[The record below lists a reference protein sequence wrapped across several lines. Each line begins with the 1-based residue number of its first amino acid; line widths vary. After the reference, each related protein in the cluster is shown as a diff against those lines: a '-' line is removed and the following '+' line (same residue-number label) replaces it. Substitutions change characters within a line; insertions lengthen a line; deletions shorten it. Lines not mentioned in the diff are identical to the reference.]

1 MKPDLRFLL
10 PNRISGQMVIIIT
23 LSLISVHLILT
34 AFFLLRAFERE
45 GAPLSH
51 PGQIEAMVV
60 LLDAAT
66 PSEREKMA
74 QTFGQKFPDIA
85 LRLDRS
91 LTVDWGQPETR
102 GALNFSRHL
111 GPGFKVADLPRSAPH
126 ARHVIAVRL
135 RDGDVV
141 TAQFPQPPPWRL
153 FDPIVVTLLSVAII
167 VTGLGIWA
175 ARMVTAPL
183 RSFAKAAESFSPDG
197 AINLLPER
205 GPEEI
210 RTAAK
215 ALNQMR
221 ERIKSLMEDRTRTLA
236 AVGHD
241 LRTPITRLRL
251 SSEFVTDPLL
261 RRQMLRDL
269 DQMKSMVDSILI
281 YLREGRSQKKSV
293 QVDVAACVQTVCDA
307 FIDCGSDVKLV
318 ATDTGAVL
326 ADPEE
331 LLRAITN
338 IVDNAVRYAGAARVS
353 VTRNEASVTVLVEDD
368 GPGIPDDRKAAML
381 QPFVR
386 GEASRNMDEDSG
398 FGLGLSI
405 VRVFV
410 GACGGALVLQD
421 REPHGLVVKIELPVV
436 VREGEP
442 IRQDSAA

>member
-23 LSLISVHLILT
+23 LSLVSVHLILT

-45 GAPLSH
+45 GTPPSH
-51 PGQIEAMVV
+51 PGQIEAMVA
-60 LLDAAT
+60 LLDAAA
-66 PSEREKMA
+66 PVEREKMA
-74 QTFGQKFPDIA
+74 QTFAQKFPDIA

-91 LTVDWGQPETR
+91 VAVDWNQPETP
-102 GALNFSRHL
+102 GARNFSRHL
-111 GPGFKVADLPRSAPH
+111 GPGFRVADLPRVAPQN
-126 ARHVIAVRL
+126 RHVIAVRL
-135 RDGDVV
+135 RDGDIV
-141 TAQFPQPPPWRL
+141 TAQFPRPPGWRF
-153 FDPIVVTLLSVAII
+153 FDPIMVTLLSVAII

-183 RSFAKAAESFSPDG
+183 RSFAKEAESFSPDG

-205 GPEEI
+205 GPVEI
-210 RTAAK
+210 RAAAR

-221 ERIKSLMEDRTRTLA
+221 ERIKSLMDDRTRTLA

-251 SSEFVTDPLL
+251 SSEFVADPVL
-261 RRQMLRDL
+261 RGQMLRDL
-269 DQMKSMVDSILI
+269 DQMKAMVDSILV
-281 YLREGRSQKKSV
+281 YLREGRSQKKAV
-293 QVDVAACVQTVCDA
+293 RVDVAACVQTVCDA
-307 FIDCGSDVKLV
+307 FADCGSDVKFV
-318 ATDTGAVL
+318 AADGGAVL

-331 LLRAITN
+331 LLRAVTN
-338 IVDNAVRYAGAARVS
+338 VVDNAVRYAGGARVS
-353 VTRNEASVTVLVEDD
+353 VGRTPASVIISVEDD

-386 GEASRNMDEDSG
+386 GDAARNMDEDSG

-405 VRVFV
+405 VRVFTT
-410 GACGGALVLQD
+410 AYGGSLTLSD
-421 REPHGLVVKIELPVV
+421 RQPHGLVVRIDLPLATV
-436 VREGEP
+436 EGQP